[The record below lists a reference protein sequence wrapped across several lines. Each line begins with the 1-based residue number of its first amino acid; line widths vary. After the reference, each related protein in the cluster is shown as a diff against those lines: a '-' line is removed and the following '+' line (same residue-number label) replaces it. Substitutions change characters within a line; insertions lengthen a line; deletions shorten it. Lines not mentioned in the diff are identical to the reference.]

1 MRNVVSLFVVVL
13 GAIGSL
19 LGQVDNEFWFVAP
32 EVISTHEDAP
42 IRMRLAT
49 FDLPAEVELTMPANP
64 GFAPI
69 QVSIPAGGAS
79 TLDLTPFLNELEN
92 MPFDEV
98 HNKGLF
104 LQSTTNISAYY
115 EVGQTFNTD
124 IFALK
129 GENALGISFHLP
141 FQSFAN
147 NSYGA
152 SPSGFDVVATE
163 ANTVLTI
170 TPSQDLVGHP
180 AGVPYQIT
188 LPEAGS
194 TYSARAAGTA
204 AGAHPVG
211 TTVTADKPVA
221 VTLHDDSANS
231 SFFGVCS
238 DLMGDQ
244 LVPDHLLGKEHIV
257 VAGYLSPHDRLQI
270 LATEDGTN
278 VFVDGAQV
286 ATLQEGESHE
296 HIFNTP
302 SAFIQTTEPVAIW
315 QSTGFGCEFG
325 GAQLPHVECTGSSS
339 AVFVRSTGEA
349 MRFNIIVPAGG
360 EDDFLFNG
368 QAGVLNVPG
377 TEFFDVPGNPDWK
390 FAQITTLEGQ
400 IPVGEATRIE
410 NTTSAFHMGIINGGA
425 NTGTRYGY
433 FTDYGA
439 LKYQAINQTLNP
451 CLGDAVTIEVN
462 PIENGLYEW
471 TGPNG
476 FTSTGLTLDLGVV
489 ELADSGTYVVQGFT
503 GDCPIENDTIEVVLH
518 IPAAPPVV
526 SEDVTECLGT
536 DVVLEADNENVV
548 WTGPNGFEASG
559 NTVELIDPTIAESG
573 TYTATVDNPHCPPAA
588 SSVQVDIV
596 ESFSYEVLND
606 EIDVCVGFPLSLA
619 VEPVANGLYQWTGP
633 NDFEASGTDVGIE
646 EAMLFDS
653 GVYVVQGFSGACD
666 IESDTVTV
674 VVHSPLPAPVLS
686 EDVTVCEGF
695 SLTVGADNA
704 NVIWTGP
711 NGDSH
716 EGQFWVISDIT
727 LEDAGAYT
735 AAAADPFCAPATSL
749 MNVQVVT
756 ESDLTMDW
764 TAEYELCLGE
774 ELVLTLPGD
783 VVASDPSIQ
792 WSWMA
797 DGASEFVP
805 VSDQVEFTV
814 TDAGTYLAETSV
826 QTPCLVVSE
835 GVVEVAPLV
844 CALFIP
850 NVITP
855 GNDNLNN
862 RFVIPNLGS
871 YDRSS
876 IQIFN
881 RWGNKVFSHDD
892 FGSTTGWLPD
902 DSFSAG
908 VYYYILNVNRDN
920 EPLTIRNEAGTT
932 TYTEPGNVEVH
943 GTLTVIK

>member
-1 MRNVVSLFVVVL
+1 MRCLASLLVVL
-13 GAIGSL
+13 VGVIGDAV
-19 LGQVDNEFWFVAP
+19 GQIDNEFWFVAP

-49 FDLPAEVELTMPANP
+49 FGLPAEVELTMPANP

-98 HNKGLF
+98 HDKGLF
-104 LQSTTNISAYY
+104 LHSTTNISAYY
-115 EVGQTFNTD
+115 EVGQTLNTD

-129 GENALGISFHLP
+129 GANALGTSFHLP

-180 AGVPYQIT
+180 AGVPFQIT

-194 TYSARAAGTA
+194 TYSARAAGTT

-211 TTVTADKPVA
+211 STVTADKPVA

-231 SFFGVCS
+231 SAFGGCS

-244 LVPDHLLGKEHIV
+244 LVPDDLLGTEHIV
-257 VAGYLSPHDRLQI
+257 VNGYLSPHDRLQI

-278 VFVDGAQV
+278 VDVNGTTV
-286 ATLQEGESHE
+286 ATLQEGQAHE
-296 HIFNTP
+296 HVLVTP
-302 SAFIQTTEPVAIW
+302 STYIETTAPVAIW
-315 QSTGFGCEFG
+315 HTSGFGCEFG
-325 GAQLPHVECTGSSS
+325 GAVVPHLECTGSRS
-339 AVFVRSTGEA
+339 AVFVRSTGET
-349 MRFNIIVPAGG
+349 MNFNLLVRTGG

-377 TEFFDVPGNPDWK
+377 TQFFDVPSNPDWK
-390 FAQITTLEGQ
+390 FAQITTLASQ
-400 IPVGEATRIE
+400 IPVGQATRIE
-410 NTTSAFHMGIINGGA
+410 NTTSAFHMGIINGGG

-439 LKYQAINQTLNP
+439 FKYQAVNQTLNP
-451 CLGDAVTIEVN
+451 CLGDDVTLEVN
-462 PIENGLYEW
+462 PIENGTYDW

-476 FTSTGLTLDLGVV
+476 FTFNGLTVDLGVA
-489 ELADSGTYVVQGFT
+489 EASDAGTYIVQGFE
-503 GDCPIENDTIEVVLH
+503 GECPIENDTIEVVLH
-518 IPAAPPVV
+518 LPASPPVV
-526 SEDVTECLGT
+526 SDDVTGCQGT
-536 DVVLEADNENVV
+536 DVVLESDNENVV

-559 NTVELIDPTIAESG
+559 STAELIDPTVAESG
-573 TYTATVDNPHCPPAA
+573 TYTATVDNPYCPPA
-588 SSVQVDIV
+588 SSAVQVDIV
-596 ESFSYEVLND
+596 ESFIYEVLD
-606 EIDVCVGFPLSLA
+606 DDIEVCVGSPLALA
-619 VEPVANGLYQWTGP
+619 VEPVADGLYQWTGP
-633 NDFEASGTDVGIE
+633 NEFNQNGVEVGIE
-646 EAMLFDS
+646 EVTEFDS
-653 GVYVVQGFSGACD
+653 GLYVVQGFLGVCD
-666 IESDTVTV
+666 IENDTVTV
-674 VVHSPLPAPVLS
+674 VVHPPLPAPVLS

-695 SLTVGADNA
+695 SLTVGADTE
-704 NVIWTGP
+704 NVQWTGP
-711 NGDSH
+711 NGDGH
-716 EGQFWVISDIT
+716 EGQFWVISNIT
-727 LEDAGAYT
+727 LDDAGVYT
-735 AAAADPFCAPATSL
+735 AAAADAHCVPATSF
-749 MNVQVVT
+749 MSVDVVN
-756 ESDLTMDW
+756 EADLTMDW
-764 TAEYELCLGE
+764 TAEFEICPGE
-774 ELVLTLPGD
+774 ELVLRLPD
-783 VVASDPSIQ
+783 NVIASNPSIQ

-797 DGASEFVP
+797 EGATDAVDI
-805 VSDQVEFTV
+805 SDQSELTV
-814 TDAGTYLAETSV
+814 TDLGTYLAETSV
-826 QTPCLVVSE
+826 QAPCYVVSE
-835 GVVEVAPLV
+835 GVVEVTPLA
-844 CALFIP
+844 CTLLIP

-855 GNDNLNN
+855 GNDNMNN
-862 RFVIPNLGS
+862 RFAIPNLGS

-892 FGSTTGWLPD
+892 FGSTLGWLPD
-902 DSFSAG
+902 DNVSAG
-908 VYYYILNVNRDN
+908 VYYYILNVNRDTEALSITN
-920 EPLTIRNEAGTT
+920 ETGTT
-932 TYTEPGNVEVH
+932 TYTQPGNVEVH